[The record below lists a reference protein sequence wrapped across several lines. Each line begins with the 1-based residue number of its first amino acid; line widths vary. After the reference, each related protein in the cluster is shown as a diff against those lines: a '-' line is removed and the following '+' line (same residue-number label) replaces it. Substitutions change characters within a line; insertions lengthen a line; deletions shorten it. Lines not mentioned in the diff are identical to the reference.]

1 MIMTTTLIML
11 KRIIAE
17 KRALVLPLTVAVVG
31 NAALY
36 TLVVYPLT
44 IRVGNAERRAAIAQ
58 ARGREAER
66 ELAAVDTTLASKA
79 RADEDLRRFYRDVL
93 PRDLAGARRITYP
106 RLAAMAEEAHLSH
119 QRRSSTTEQ
128 DGDSRLARLRMTMV
142 LAGNYADIRRF
153 IYELETAAEFV
164 VIEDVSL
171 AQRDED
177 SAPLVLTLQVSTYF
191 WTEREDA

>member
-1 MIMTTTLIML
+1 MTTTLNKL
-11 KRIIAE
+11 KRIIAD

-44 IRVGNAERRAAIAQ
+44 IRVANAERRAVIAQ
-58 ARGREAER
+58 QRGREAER
-66 ELAAVDTTLASKA
+66 EQAVVDATLAGKA

-93 PRDLAGARRITYP
+93 PRDLAGARRITYA
-106 RLAAMAEEAHLSH
+106 RLAALAEEAHLRH
-119 QRRSSTTEQ
+119 ERRSTTTEQ
-128 DGDSRLARLRMTMV
+128 DRDSHLARLRTTMV

-153 IYELETAAEFV
+153 IYELETAREFV

-171 AQRDED
+171 TQREED
-177 SAPLVLTLQVSTYF
+177 SAALVLTLQVSTYY